1 MLWWFVS
8 LIFVFNFGVRSS
20 SPIVLSGFTG
30 SVTMSILLNVLNTIE
45 PGLGDEVHARRGPK
59 PVSVTPFMR
68 GGRVLFRGVYV
79 APPGE
84 ELRFRVT
91 VVGESLGLKLLNG
104 FDGVR
109 SVGIG
114 GVDASLELLGV
125 EVLRVDD
132 LWRVGGDRFRIEFL
146 SPVRF
151 AKRSTMGRRR
161 RVRFDFCP
169 SIVNILFT
177 TINHYSSI
185 VGLGNELKSWPY
197 LLRWAYNYVYMR
209 DMRGRVMATKH
220 AGRPE
225 LGFLGS
231 VAFEIVSKR
240 QSRIQQLWHLL
251 NYAELINV
259 GTGKSMGFG
268 VIKITTNQTPALHQ
282 NPQKYMS

>member
-45 PGLGDEVHARRGPK
+45 PGLGDEVHARRGGPK

-68 GGRVLFRGVYV
+68 GGRVLFRGGVYV

-91 VVGESLGLKLLNG
+91 VVGGESLGLKLLNG

-109 SVGIG
+109 SVGGIG

-197 LLRWAYNYVYMR
+197 LLRW
-209 DMRGRVMATKH
+209 
-220 AGRPE
+220 
-225 LGFLGS
+225 L
-231 VAFEIVSKR
+231 
-240 QSRIQQLWHLL
+240 
-251 NYAELINV
+251 
-259 GTGKSMGFG
+259 
-268 VIKITTNQTPALHQ
+268 ITTCT
-282 NPQKYMS
+282 